1 MSGARNL
8 PKIVRV
14 RYAVLGGVA
23 CALFIAAIAV
33 TWVFLKGG
41 FQSGVPVRAIFSDRG
56 AGQQLPIGGDVKVRG
71 VLVGVIQDISLND
84 DGTASVHLL
93 LHEEN
98 EFPADSAAEI
108 RSKTVF
114 GQKWVELI
122 PPEDPASDEVLV
134 ADSVIPDEKTREP
147 LELETALQLGHELL
161 SEIPLEDLSTVLKS
175 LADGFAG
182 SEGDARAS
190 IDKGLVALRAI
201 NSRSDELDLGL
212 RQLREFS
219 QWLNENDDNL
229 VSFMA
234 SLDSA
239 NRALVGAAP
248 EFEASM
254 DSVPAFLND
263 FAEFQEV
270 TEADLGRL
278 VEHGATVAEVVAA
291 RNENLTD
298 IVVQLEPFTTIWN
311 SGLSQPCRGEYES
324 NMTCWQL
331 YQMPGTESRGLYGPG
346 AGPQSDEAGDP
357 GKIAAGAAPDMTP
370 AEFRTLLARYGKGD
384 VTLDLAR
391 LLFADSREE
400 GFFGGDAP

>member
-8 PKIVRV
+8 PKALRV

-23 CALFIAAIAV
+23 CALFVAAIAV

-41 FQSGVPVRAIFSDRG
+41 FQSGVPVRAVFSDRG

-71 VLVGVIQDISLND
+71 VLVGVIQDVSLND

-93 LHEEN
+93 LHEEH

-122 PPEDPASDEVLV
+122 PPEDPVSDEILG
-134 ADSVIPDEKTREP
+134 ADGVIPDERTREP

-161 SEIPLEDLSTVLKS
+161 SEIPLEDLSTVLQS

-182 SEGDARAS
+182 REGDARAS

-201 NSRSDELDLGL
+201 NSRSEELDLGL

-219 QWLNENDDNL
+219 QWLNEEDDNL
-229 VSFMA
+229 LSFMR

-278 VEHGATVAEVVAA
+278 IDHGATVAEVVAA
-291 RNENLTD
+291 RSTNLTD
-298 IVVQLEPFTTIWN
+298 IVVQLEPFTTVWN
-311 SGLSQPCRGEYES
+311 SGLSQPCRGAYEADL
-324 NMTCWQL
+324 TCWQL
-331 YQMPGTESRGLYGPG
+331 YQMPGIESRGLYGSG
-346 AGPQSDEAGDP
+346 GGPAADEAGDP
-357 GKIAAGAAPDMTP
+357 GKVAAAAAPEMT
-370 AEFRTLLARYGKGD
+370 ALEFQSMLARYGKGE

-391 LLFADSREE
+391 LLFANAREE
-400 GFFGGDAP
+400 GFFGGDVP